1 MSEKEKKQQLQVD
14 ISEQEADGT
23 YSNFTIVSHSG
34 AEFILDFARITPG
47 RPKAK
52 VKSRV
57 IMAPIHVKN
66 LMKTLQDNIQKY
78 EAHFGQIPEGNSVN
92 TGFPGQP
99 LIKKDNLPN

>member
-1 MSEKEKKQQLQVD
+1 MTEKENKRQLQVD
-14 ISEQEADGT
+14 LSEEEADGT

-57 IMAPIHVKN
+57 IMTPIHAKN
-66 LMKTLQDNIQKY
+66 LLKTLEDNIKKY
-78 EAHFGQIPEGNSVN
+78 EENFGKIPESPNHLN
-92 TGFPGQP
+92 GFPPQMVM
-99 LIKKDNLPN
+99 KKDKLPN